1 MAGGVPRETEV
12 AEAIREQTDAVL
24 AAYAADPHLVEEHA
38 GQEREARTG
47 GYGRRQIFE
56 LVQNGADQ
64 LEAHCGR
71 LQVVV
76 TERGLYC
83 ANQGRPFSPKG
94 IESILHA
101 YLSRKDDEQIGRF
114 GLGFKSVLGVTS
126 RPAVLSGAG
135 SFRFGPD
142 VAEKIREVAPDAG
155 ELPLLRIASPFDP
168 AELIAADPVAA
179 ELADWATTVVVLPFD
194 DAEAPAWLAVG
205 IRDFPA
211 AFLLFAEHVNSLVLE
226 DREAGVRREI
236 SAERKGEGVLLREG
250 SEEDLWLVFD
260 SPIELDRAARQRAG
274 KLAERERASVLWA
287 VTPQGSRELGRF
299 WSYFPTDDETTLR
312 GVLNA
317 PWQLSEDRR
326 RLVEGAYNEALLEG
340 AAELILDSLD
350 VLREHEE
357 DKTRYLELLP
367 ARGREPRCWA
377 DGLLTEKVNE
387 LVRFRPSVPL
397 LDGDLE
403 LPEAARLHP
412 AELPEQALALW
423 SSVAAPGQWIDH
435 RIERQ
440 KDRRARVER
449 YLSDCGKAAASPA
462 EWIEAALEDLVPSAA
477 SGIALARLG
486 GALTGSFGEAL
497 RAVPFV
503 LTEDLALVA
512 PTQPGLML
520 PGDYAAAEE
529 GVTLVHPEVSADEGA
544 RAALEAF
551 GLRPISAEVELRR
564 LLREQPPD
572 GEQDWAYFWQVARQ
586 VPTERAAELI
596 SAEEAFEPRVRTLA
610 GDFKRVRATL
620 LPGPC
625 VPADGSRDAHA
636 TVDVPWHRSDLEL
649 LRRLGCT
656 EGPAIGARVSRE
668 PWFGEYRSFCVETF
682 LRRNEPARPS
692 EEAIQIAPHSLPV
705 GPLTVLP
712 GLSDEGRAALT
723 QAALQSFD
731 GVGAWSVRHS
741 TQERYQEASVPNP
754 SIWLIREEGR
764 LQTPVGPRPA
774 AECVGPELRVGEL
787 TPAPS
792 CSSEVAR
799 ALGLPGGWE
808 AVPAELVSECL
819 QRAAAAEPARAA
831 ELYRALAAAGIDPP
845 AELRCIQGGV
855 PTSASAGAVAVTD
868 DESVFELLAGGSA
881 CVLKVAHRE
890 AAETLIDRWGLEDA
904 ATLVARRI
912 AFVAQGDPIV
922 LIDEFP
928 PLRRLLDPGLR
939 GLVLQRCEEIRLVEE
954 AVGGTRSR
962 DVDFVRDEDTLY
974 CLADVSPPTLLRQ
987 ISRELGL
994 GLATDDVERVIRG
1007 VENIKAKTLIRA
1019 VREAPGDAER
1029 LVLLFDAPALR
1040 GGLPRAVLDIYT
1052 ELHGEPDAGQLA
1064 ELALS
1069 VHGPDVLK
1077 RYAEQLEAR
1086 GLTPPS
1092 AWGGSRPAREFV
1104 RALGFPVELAGFRS
1118 ASRPPELIVEGR
1130 PKMPPLHDYQ
1140 QQLVEQL
1147 CSLFAARK
1155 ENRAML
1161 TLPTGS
1167 GKTRVAIEGCIEA
1180 IAGGLF
1186 ETDLILWVAQSDE
1199 LCEQAVKAWSELW
1212 RARELEQR
1220 LTISR
1225 LWGGNAVEP
1234 AGSGVQTVV
1243 ATIQKLQNVIGS
1255 EGYEWL
1261 SRPAGLV
1268 IDEAHGSTG
1277 PSYTRL
1283 LNWVGLERGKFGPP
1297 LLGLSATPYRGRS
1310 GAETERLAKRY
1321 GSRRLDVA
1329 VLGEGDHYA
1338 ELQKQGVISRVE
1350 HRILEGSDIH
1360 LSEAEHKD
1368 VVERGWLPKEADT
1381 RLGENMERTKRV
1393 LDHICALPENWPVL
1407 VFAPSVENAQALAG
1421 LLNHR
1426 GVSAAPISAETP
1438 DEARRWHLRNFKDG
1452 NLRVITNYS
1461 VLAEGFDAPSV
1472 RAVYIARPV
1481 FAPNRYQQMIGRGLR
1496 GPKNGGKEECL
1507 IVDVEDNVV
1516 NFDGLLAFRGF
1527 EYLWDGVPAGAA
1539 QDAR

>member
-1 MAGGVPRETEV
+1 MAGQADGAEV
-12 AEAIREQTDAVL
+12 AEAIRAQTDAVL

-64 LEAHCGR
+64 LEAGRGR

-76 TERGLYC
+76 AERALYC

-126 RPAVLSGAG
+126 RPAILSRAG

-142 VAEKIREVAPDAG
+142 VAKRIREVAPEAD
-155 ELPLLRIASPFDP
+155 ELPLLRIAEPFDP
-168 AELIAADPVAA
+168 AEVTAEDAVAA
-179 ELADWATTVVVLPFD
+179 ELAEWATTVIVLPFD
-194 DAEAPAWLAVG
+194 EPEPPAWLAVG

-211 AFLLFAEHVNSLVLE
+211 AFLLFAEHVSSLVLE
-226 DREAGVRREI
+226 DREAGSRREI
-236 SAERKGEGVLLREG
+236 SAEREGDGVLLREG
-250 SEEDLWLVFD
+250 GEEDFWLVFD
-260 SPIELDRAARQRAG
+260 TPVELDATARQRAG
-274 KLAERERASVLWA
+274 KLAERDRASVVWA

-350 VLREHEE
+350 ALREHEE

-377 DGLLTEKVNE
+377 DGLLTEKTNE

-403 LPEAARLHP
+403 LPQAARLHP
-412 AELPEQALALW
+412 PDLPDEALALW
-423 SSVAAPGQWIDH
+423 AAVAAPGQWIDH

-449 YLSDCGKAAASPA
+449 YLSDTGRTAASLD
-462 EWIEAALEDLVPSAA
+462 EWMVAALEDVDPGVA
-477 SGIALARLG
+477 SGVALARLG
-486 GALTGSFGEAL
+486 GALGESDGEAL
-497 RAVPFV
+497 STVPFV
-503 LTEDLALVA
+503 LTDDLAWVP

-529 GVTLVHPEVSADEGA
+529 GVTLVHPEVSADERA

-564 LLREQPPD
+564 LVREQQPED
-572 GEQDWAYFWQVARQ
+572 EEDWTCFWQVARQ
-586 VPTERAAELI
+586 VPSPRAAELI
-596 SAEEAFEPRVRTLA
+596 AAEEAFEPRVRTLA

-625 VPADGSRDAHA
+625 VPADGSRDAQA
-636 TVDVPWHRSDLEL
+636 TVDVPWHRSDLDL
-649 LRRLGCT
+649 LRTLGCT
-656 EGPAIGARVSRE
+656 EAPSIGARVTRE

-692 EEAIQIAPHSLPV
+692 EESIQIAPDSLPV
-705 GPLTVLP
+705 GPLTVLR

-731 GVGAWSVRHS
+731 GVGAWSVRHA
-741 TQERYQEASVPNP
+741 TQARYEEAAVPNP

-764 LQTPVGPRPA
+764 LQTPWGPRLP
-774 AECVGPELRVGEL
+774 AECIGPELSVGEL
-787 TPAPS
+787 APVPS

-799 ALGLPGGWE
+799 ALGLPAGWDE
-808 AVPAELVSECL
+808 VPDAIVAECL
-819 QRAAAAEPARAA
+819 RRAAAADPAQAA
-831 ELYRALAAAGIDPP
+831 ELYGALAGAGIDPP

-855 PTSASAGAVAVTD
+855 AAFAAAGAVAVTD
-868 DESVFELLAGGSA
+868 DESIFELLARGSA
-881 CVLKVAHRE
+881 CVLKVADRE
-890 AAETLIDRWGLEDA
+890 AVEMLIERWGLEDA
-904 ATLVARRI
+904 GMLVARRI
-912 AFVAQGDPIV
+912 AFVAQGDPV
-922 LIDEFP
+922 ALIDEFQ
-928 PLRRLLDPGLR
+928 PLRRLLDPALR

-962 DVDFVRDEDTLY
+962 DVDFARDEETLY
-974 CLADVSPPTLLRQ
+974 CLVDVSSPTLLRQ

-994 GLATDDVERVIRG
+994 GLDAEAVERVIRG
-1007 VENIKAKTLIRA
+1007 VEDRKAKALIRA
-1019 VREAPGDAER
+1019 VREAPADAER
-1029 LVLLFDAPALR
+1029 LALLFDAAILR

-1052 ELHGEPDAGQLA
+1052 VLHGEPDEGQLA

-1069 VHGPDVLK
+1069 VHGLDVLK
-1077 RYAEQLEAR
+1077 TYADQIEAR

-1092 AWGGSRPAREFV
+1092 TWGGSRPAREFV
-1104 RALGFPVELAGFRS
+1104 RALGFPVELAGFKA
-1118 ASRPPELIVEGR
+1118 ASRPRELIVEGR

-1140 QQLVEQL
+1140 ERLVEQL
-1147 CSLFAARK
+1147 CSLFAARR

-1180 IAGGLF
+1180 IDSGLLQR
-1186 ETDLILWVAQSDE
+1186 DLILWVAQSDE

-1225 LWGGNAVEP
+1225 LWGANAVES
-1234 AGSGVQTVV
+1234 ASSGVQTVV

-1261 SRPAGLV
+1261 AKPGAVV
-1268 IDEAHGSTG
+1268 IDEAHGSIS

-1283 LNWVGLERGKFGPP
+1283 LNWIGLERGKFGPP

-1310 GAETERLAKRY
+1310 GVETERLAKRY

-1329 VLGEGDHYA
+1329 VLGEGDHYE
-1338 ELQKQGVISRVE
+1338 ELQKEGVISRVE

-1393 LDHICALPENWPVL
+1393 LDDICELPEDWPVL

-1452 NLRVITNYS
+1452 GLRVITNYS

-1516 NFDGLLAFRGF
+1516 NFDDLLAFRGF
-1527 EYLWDGVPAGAA
+1527 DYLWERVPSGAA
-1539 QDAR
+1539 EDGR